1 MVCVTH
7 RVGIFTN
14 HEDQNVDQRKR
25 FFMHYHQTQNVQ
37 RSSSHH
43 DITPASRRHF
53 EHAEG
58 FDFNQKNGIQRN
70 DKTQYAKDL
79 LEKAQEGD
87 LPTQADLEK
96 LLDGNKEQEQLAE
109 KLADE
114 LMQNS
119 DEAVNKLSDMLH
131 GAIEASNSGDMSN
144 VDPHLLFI
152 LQSGDSHSA
161 HLMSSLD
168 QDESNDPNAN
178 PLATGL
184 QNSFGGGLGSAAPYH
199 DSPAPSSSGGIPSI
213 FGTGDL
219 NIDDFKGSLFM
230 LLLCVSLAM
239 ATTIG
244 NGLKL
249 KIKLASSNKT
259 ANDKVQ
265 EAADAFED
273 IKEVMNMPSFKQK
286 YPNGT
291 DLTTLLNDPAYSSHL
306 THLQAFLKDQG
317 GWDPTKSTY
326 PSAADMKA
334 AIASVNGYSDSL
346 NGSNGSSLIPEGTY
360 TKGNAIFFDLP
371 DSATNIVSSASSI
384 LTNNSSISQQLLT
397 EVQAQNQMLTQVLSM
412 GATAVTQANQVSQT
426 IFR

>member
-1 MVCVTH
+1 
-7 RVGIFTN
+7 
-14 HEDQNVDQRKR
+14 
-25 FFMHYHQTQNVQ
+25 MHYHQTQNVQ
-37 RSSSHH
+37 RSSSQN
-43 DITPASRRHF
+43 DIASTSRRHF

-58 FDFNQKNGIQRN
+58 FDFNQKNGIQKG
-70 DKTQYAKDL
+70 DKTQDATDL
-79 LEKAQEGD
+79 LEKAKDGE
-87 LPTQADLEK
+87 LTQADLEK

-109 KLADE
+109 KLAGE
-114 LMQNS
+114 LMQNQE
-119 DEAVNKLSDMLH
+119 EAVGKLSDMLQ
-131 GAIEASNSGDMSN
+131 GAIEASKSDDMSK

-161 HLMSSLD
+161 HLMTSLD
-168 QDESNDPNAN
+168 QDDSNDPNAN
-178 PLATGL
+178 PLAMGM
-184 QNSFGGGLGSAAPYH
+184 QNSLSGGLGSSAPYH
-199 DSPAPSSSGGIPSI
+199 DSPAPSSSDGIPSI
-213 FGTGDL
+213 FGSGDL

-249 KIKLASSNKT
+249 KIKLASANRT

-273 IKEVMNMPSFKQK
+273 IKEVMNMPSFKTDFK
-286 YPNGT
+286 DGGA
-291 DLTTLLNDPAYSSHL
+291 DLTKLLQDPTYASHL

-317 GWDPTKSTY
+317 GWNPSPQSPYPT
-326 PSAADMKA
+326 AANMQA
-334 AIASVNGYSDSL
+334 AIASANGYADSL
-346 NGSNGSSLIPEGTY
+346 NGSNGSSLIPDKSY
-360 TKGNAIFFDLP
+360 IKGNSIFFDLP
-371 DSATNIVSSASSI
+371 DTATNIVSSASSI

-412 GATAVTQANQVSQT
+412 GATAITQANQVNQT